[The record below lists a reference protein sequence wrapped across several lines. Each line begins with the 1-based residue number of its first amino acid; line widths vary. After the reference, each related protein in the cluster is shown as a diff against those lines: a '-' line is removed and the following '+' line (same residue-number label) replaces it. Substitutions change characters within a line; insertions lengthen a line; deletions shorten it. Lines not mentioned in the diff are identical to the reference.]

1 MNSKTDFDQPI
12 IRRREMLAL
21 TGLERGLVS
30 GWEERGLWQYR
41 GPEGKHRFYSPKVV
55 LSMVLAAE
63 LCRAGINPR
72 YAWDA
77 VKAEINHVV
86 AGRIKYIVAT
96 QRKNTFGWRGLKSVD
111 DLKSILEPP
120 ARGETARVV
129 IILAADDIRAE
140 LCEEIDRFIGENL
153 SDAEIERRTALTG
166 LEGKS

>member
-12 IRRREMLAL
+12 IRRREMLAI
-21 TGLERGLVS
+21 TELERGLVA

-41 GPEGKHRFYSPKVV
+41 GPEGKHRFYSRKDL
-55 LSMVLAAE
+55 LSMRLAGD
-63 LCRAGINPR
+63 LCSAGINPR
-72 YAWDA
+72 YAWEA
-77 VKAEINHVV
+77 VNANINHVV

-96 QRKNTFGWRGLKSVD
+96 QRKNTFGWRGLKSLD

-140 LCEEIDRFIGENL
+140 LCEAIDRFIGENL
-153 SDAEIERRTALTG
+153 SDAEIERRIG
-166 LEGKS
+166 LIGIEDKS